1 MDEDALANATIR
13 RFQHETM
20 TNFASKNDFERS
32 FGPGNEPVNQMTGK
46 EAEILDIL
54 ANIRAYAGQKTVIER
69 LRELA

>member
-1 MDEDALANATIR
+1 
-13 RFQHETM
+13 M

-46 EAEILDIL
+46 EVEILDIL

>member
-13 RFQHETM
+13 RFQQETM
-20 TNFASKNDFERS
+20 TNHATKNDFERS

-54 ANIRAYAGQKTVIER
+54 ANIRAYSGQKTVIER